1 MTATTD
7 RIVTLFSD
15 DRYTHL
21 IGLRLV
27 ATDPVTVGLEIGK
40 DHLNFHGGTHGG
52 ALFSLADCAFSL
64 AANAPGDPA
73 VAVDTHLAFT
83 AAVATGDRVTAV
95 ATEVARGR
103 TMATYQVLLTRGDG
117 RVCGLFT
124 GTVYIIPAQS

>member
-1 MTATTD
+1 MTATAD
-7 RIVTLFSD
+7 RIVSLFD
-15 DRYTHL
+15 KDRYTHL

-27 ATDPVTVGLEIGK
+27 ATDPVTVDLEIGE
-40 DHLNFHGGTHGG
+40 DHLNFHGCTHGG

-64 AANAPGDPA
+64 AANAPGDRA
-73 VAVDTHLAFT
+73 VAVDTHLAYT

-124 GTVYIIPAQS
+124 GTVYITPAAP